1 LTVAELKEA
10 IIRLDR
16 KKVEELTTQLLKGS
30 AKAEEILNDGLIAG
44 MREVGELFARKE
56 YFVPEVLLAADCF
69 YIAFNLISPLL
80 KAKKGK
86 EKGKI
91 VIGVVQ
97 GDIHDIGKNIVKVML
112 EVNGYE
118 VIDLG
123 RDVPHHRFVKAVRE
137 EKPKVL
143 ALSALMTTTMLGMAD
158 IIQMLKEEKLRE
170 EVKVIIGGAATSAEF
185 ASKIGAD
192 GYGEDATAAVKI
204 IESLTIE

>member
-1 LTVAELKEA
+1 
-10 IIRLDR
+10 
-16 KKVEELTTQLLKGS
+16 
-30 AKAEEILNDGLIAG
+30 
-44 MREVGELFARKE
+44 
-56 YFVPEVLLAADCF
+56 
-69 YIAFNLISPLL
+69 
-80 KAKKGK
+80 
-86 EKGKI
+86 
-91 VIGVVQ
+91 
-97 GDIHDIGKNIVKVML
+97 
-112 EVNGYE
+112 
-118 VIDLG
+118 
-123 RDVPHHRFVKAVRE
+123 VRE